1 MFESVVDGGFHKA
14 KLVSDIVTS
23 PLELTSKYT
32 LCFIEG
38 VDCICQL
45 DFISCA
51 WSLVFEDLEN
61 FRREEVAANNSKVA
75 RSVFWRRFFDEGF
88 NAVKAIFSFAL
99 RSNNSIGRYFVMR
112 DWHNSD
118 SRRVCTFVVIHELFG
133 KWNSLFVGDIHQV
146 ITKHNDKRFISNESF
161 CLQNSI
167 SETTW
172 MSLTNKMQAHASCFI
187 NQLQKIR
194 FSFFFEVVFQFKV

>member
-23 PLELTSKYT
+23 PFELTSKYT

-38 VDCICQL
+38 IDCICQL
-45 DFISCA
+45 NFISCT

-61 FRREEVAANNSKVA
+61 FWCEKVTSDDSKVA
-75 RSVFWRRFFDEGF
+75 RSILWCRFFNEGF
-88 NAVKAIFSFAL
+88 NTVKTVFSFAL
-99 RSNNSIGRYFVMR
+99 RSNNPISRYFVMR
-112 DWHNSD
+112 DWHDSD
-118 SRRVCTFVVIHELFG
+118 SRRVGTLVVIHELFG
-133 KWNSLFVGDIHQV
+133 KWNSLFVCDIHQV

-161 CLQNSI
+161 GLQDSI

-172 MSLTNKMQAHASCFI
+172 MCLTDKMQAHAGCLI
-187 NQLQKIR
+187 N
-194 FSFFFEVVFQFKV
+194 